1 VRFKHVN
8 IMERVKERERETRE
22 SSIKVDEREKIVGEV
37 RDTLLSVERKSTTLL
52 ENSRVLPLRLSD
64 RTAVT
69 VKVLTF

>member
-1 VRFKHVN
+1 
-8 IMERVKERERETRE
+8 MERVKERERETRE